1 MNLALKDIRHNLGR
15 FLLTCLGLSLLLGIV
30 LAMVGIYRGL
40 VVESLGLVRAA
51 GAQVWV
57 VEGGTRGPFAEASR
71 LPGDT
76 REAVAA
82 QWGVAA
88 AGGVSYQNIEAQHRG
103 QTKRLMVVGAQ
114 IARPGEAPS
123 VVEGRPI
130 LRSRYEAVADR
141 GAGLALGERIRL
153 GRDMFTVV
161 GLTSGLVAS
170 GGDPVMFITL
180 RDAQKLQFDLAPAAA
195 RRESIRSAGAAGTTD
210 TVNAIVVRLLPGVD
224 ANRFAQDIVRWKHL
238 SALTQQDQETV
249 LARSVIDRARRQIG
263 LFTTLLLTVSTV
275 IVGLIIY
282 TMTID
287 KKKAIATLKLIGAPD
302 RRIVGLIVQQAIA
315 MGVIS
320 FVTGAALISAGQGY
334 FPRRVVLEP
343 TDAADCFRG
352 GACRVPDCERA
363 RRAHCAQDRS
373 SFGAC
378 GVAMAEQPVVEVRGI
393 SKHFGEGPTRVD
405 ALRELSLD
413 VYPGTV
419 IGLRGP
425 SGSGKSTLLNVIGCI
440 LEPNSGSMR
449 LNGELV
455 YDGKWLRA
463 DLRSLRLEKIGF
475 IFQSHN
481 LLPFL
486 NAWENIAVARILAGA
501 SPAQAR
507 SRALELLTYL
517 GIERRAEAMPGEL
530 SGGEAQR
537 VAIARA
543 LANDPRIILADEP
556 TAALDSQR
564 AGTVMDMLR
573 KVATEHR
580 TALIVVSMT
589 KIFHRCDH
597 IYSLRDG
604 ALEAPIREGSD
615 VLVRQ

>member
-1 MNLALKDIRHNLGR
+1 MDRDVNLALKDISHNLGR

-51 GAQVWV
+51 GVQVWV

-76 REAVAA
+76 RQIIAA
-82 QWGVAA
+82 QWGVAS
-88 AGGVSYQNIEAQHRG
+88 AGSVAYQNIEAQHRG

-114 IARPGEAPS
+114 IARPGEAPM

-141 GAGLALGERIRL
+141 GAGLAVGEQIKL

-195 RRESIRSAGAAGTTD
+195 RRESVRSAGATGTTD

-238 SALTQQDQETV
+238 SALTQDDQETV

-263 LFTTLLLTVSTV
+263 LFTGLLLTVSTV

-302 RRIVGLIVQQAIA
+302 RRIVGLIVQQAVA

-320 FVTGAALISAGQGY
+320 FLAGAALIGAGHGY

-343 TDAADCFRG
+343 ADAAALFG
-352 GACRVPDCERA
+352 VVIVACLLA
-363 RRAHCAQDRS
+363 SAL
-373 SFGAC
+373 
-378 GVAMAEQPVVEVRGI
+378 GV
-393 SKHFGEGPTRVD
+393 
-405 ALRELSLD
+405 
-413 VYPGTV
+413 
-419 IGLRGP
+419 
-425 SGSGKSTLLNVIGCI
+425 
-440 LEPNSGSMR
+440 
-449 LNGELV
+449 
-455 YDGKWLRA
+455 
-463 DLRSLRLEKIGF
+463 
-475 IFQSHN
+475 
-481 LLPFL
+481 
-486 NAWENIAVARILAGA
+486 
-501 SPAQAR
+501 
-507 SRALELLTYL
+507 
-517 GIERRAEAMPGEL
+517 
-530 SGGEAQR
+530 
-537 VAIARA
+537 
-543 LANDPRIILADEP
+543 
-556 TAALDSQR
+556 
-564 AGTVMDMLR
+564 
-573 KVATEHR
+573 R
-580 TALIVVSMT
+580 TAL
-589 KIFHRCDH
+589 KIDPA
-597 IYSLRDG
+597 S
-604 ALEAPIREGSD
+604 ALAG
-615 VLVRQ
+615 

>member
-1 MNLALKDIRHNLGR
+1 MNLALKDISHNLGR

-76 REAVAA
+76 REAIAA
-82 QWGVAA
+82 QWGVAS

-103 QTKRLMVVGAQ
+103 QTTRLMVVGAQ
-114 IARPGEAPS
+114 IARPGEAPP

-141 GAGLALGERIRL
+141 GAGLALGEQIRL
-153 GRDMFTVV
+153 GRDTFTVV

-170 GGDPVMFITL
+170 GGDPVIFITL

-195 RRESIRSAGAAGTTD
+195 RREYVRSAGATGTTD

-238 SALTQQDQETV
+238 AALTQDDQETV

-263 LFTTLLLTVSTV
+263 LFTSLLLTVSTV

-320 FVTGAALISAGQGY
+320 FVAGAALIGAGHGY

-343 TDAADCFRG
+343 ADSLALFG
-352 GACRVPDCERA
+352 VVMVACLLA
-363 RRAHCAQDRS
+363 S
-373 SFGAC
+373 GL
-378 GVAMAEQPVVEVRGI
+378 GV
-393 SKHFGEGPTRVD
+393 
-405 ALRELSLD
+405 
-413 VYPGTV
+413 
-419 IGLRGP
+419 
-425 SGSGKSTLLNVIGCI
+425 
-440 LEPNSGSMR
+440 
-449 LNGELV
+449 
-455 YDGKWLRA
+455 
-463 DLRSLRLEKIGF
+463 
-475 IFQSHN
+475 
-481 LLPFL
+481 
-486 NAWENIAVARILAGA
+486 
-501 SPAQAR
+501 
-507 SRALELLTYL
+507 
-517 GIERRAEAMPGEL
+517 
-530 SGGEAQR
+530 
-537 VAIARA
+537 
-543 LANDPRIILADEP
+543 
-556 TAALDSQR
+556 
-564 AGTVMDMLR
+564 
-573 KVATEHR
+573 R
-580 TALIVVSMT
+580 TAL
-589 KIFHRCDH
+589 KIDPA
-597 IYSLRDG
+597 S
-604 ALEAPIREGSD
+604 ALAG
-615 VLVRQ
+615 

>member
-1 MNLALKDIRHNLGR
+1 MDRDVNLALKDISHNLGR

-51 GAQVWV
+51 GVQVWV

-76 REAVAA
+76 RQIIAA
-82 QWGVAA
+82 QWGVAS
-88 AGGVSYQNIEAQHRG
+88 AGSVAYQNIEAQHRG

-114 IARPGEAPS
+114 IARPGEAPM

-141 GAGLALGERIRL
+141 GAGLAVGEQIKL

-195 RRESIRSAGAAGTTD
+195 RRESVRSAGATGTTD

-238 SALTQQDQETV
+238 SALTQDDQETV

-263 LFTTLLLTVSTV
+263 LFTGLLLTVSTV

-302 RRIVGLIVQQAIA
+302 RRIVGLIVQQAVA

-320 FVTGAALISAGQGY
+320 FLAGAALIGAGHGY

-343 TDAADCFRG
+343 ADAAALFG
-352 GACRVPDCERA
+352 VVIIACLLA
-363 RRAHCAQDRS
+363 SAL
-373 SFGAC
+373 
-378 GVAMAEQPVVEVRGI
+378 GV
-393 SKHFGEGPTRVD
+393 
-405 ALRELSLD
+405 
-413 VYPGTV
+413 
-419 IGLRGP
+419 
-425 SGSGKSTLLNVIGCI
+425 
-440 LEPNSGSMR
+440 
-449 LNGELV
+449 
-455 YDGKWLRA
+455 
-463 DLRSLRLEKIGF
+463 
-475 IFQSHN
+475 
-481 LLPFL
+481 
-486 NAWENIAVARILAGA
+486 
-501 SPAQAR
+501 
-507 SRALELLTYL
+507 
-517 GIERRAEAMPGEL
+517 
-530 SGGEAQR
+530 
-537 VAIARA
+537 
-543 LANDPRIILADEP
+543 
-556 TAALDSQR
+556 
-564 AGTVMDMLR
+564 
-573 KVATEHR
+573 R
-580 TALIVVSMT
+580 TAL
-589 KIFHRCDH
+589 KIDPA
-597 IYSLRDG
+597 S
-604 ALEAPIREGSD
+604 ALAG
-615 VLVRQ
+615 